1 VSDRASRQTTLATHL
16 DFISDDRLGAV
27 SQERLERPVLQDARV
42 PKTADDG
49 TSELVVEKD
58 DLVAI

>member
-1 VSDRASRQTTLATHL
+1 MTNL

-27 SQERLERPVLQDARV
+27 SQERLERPVLQDTWV

-49 TSELVVEKD
+49 TSELVVEED